1 MENYY
6 EKYIKYK
13 KKYITLKKQVG
24 GDCNQLVL
32 LSEACNTTKMIF
44 YSKEEKYNDIIN
56 KVNKTLDAS
65 ILRTNKYIS
74 SIGFNQDPLIQYYN
88 LKTNRYLNYLNKIG
102 ENGSLEIMFDRP
114 FSIFPREL
122 KPKVIKYVENFNKKY
137 KSKLE
142 NLILTKEYNQIEI
155 DMIEKEARD
164 SIPSNEKKINEK
176 ILFIN
181 NYAVYNFLFP
191 DTKFLLPFINIENDD
206 SSYKTFYEYEK
217 GGNFISSPPTN
228 KAKYGAVF
236 YLNDITLKTLQ
247 FINDNLC
254 QPSVKLTCSF
264 TFKTP
269 LGDNFRHIDELMTF
283 MPYGHNTFKIWFYGE
298 GGLTPIQKEERIRNL
313 NKICNILYGSDFT
326 SNKDKF
332 VFFDLELN
340 RENKFIIPP
349 VMNRLLIETDTKIY
363 GFFSETQH
371 DRIVNDE
378 WEKINSFSG
387 VIKDK
392 CIKFIDTTVSNND
405 LGNLHCLIK
414 NTLNYTTKFT

>member
-1 MENYY
+1 M
-6 EKYIKYK
+6 
-13 KKYITLKKQVG
+13 
-24 GDCNQLVL
+24 
-32 LSEACNTTKMIF
+32 
-44 YSKEEKYNDIIN
+44 
-56 KVNKTLDAS
+56 
-65 ILRTNKYIS
+65 
-74 SIGFNQDPLIQYYN
+74 
-88 LKTNRYLNYLNKIG
+88 NKIG
-102 ENGSLEIMFDRP
+102 ENGSLEIKFT
-114 FSIFPREL
+114 FSYTPNPTKKKILSNILQFLNNEYEDKLQKLILTRKYNKKEL
-122 KPKVIKYVENFNKKY
+122 DNIENEGKNRASFFNKK
-137 KSKLE
+137 LGDM
-142 NLILTKEYNQIEI
+142 KE
-155 DMIEKEARD
+155 KFFL
-164 SIPSNEKKINEK
+164 S
-176 ILFIN
+176 N
-181 NYAVYNFLFP
+181 NYADYNLLFP
-191 DTKFLLPFINIENDD
+191 DTKFVLPFINIKKD
-206 SSYKTFYEYEK
+206 SPSYKTFFEYEK
-217 GGNFISSPPTN
+217 GGNFISSPPTT

-236 YLNDITLKTLQ
+236 YLNDISLKTSQ

-254 QPSVKLTCSF
+254 QPSVNLTCSF

-298 GGLTPIQKEERIRNL
+298 GGLTSIQKEERIRNL

-332 VFFDLELN
+332 VFFDLELD

-363 GFFSETQH
+363 GFFSKTQH

-378 WEKINSFSG
+378 WKKINSFSG
-387 VIKDK
+387 IIKDK